1 MEGKIEFYDKEEIE
15 DQKYAR
21 KVFKRILGVVLVF
34 IGLIIGFK
42 IAIFFLPFVI
52 AFIINRITRPFVK
65 FLDDKCKFNHKASV
79 IISVVL
85 VVAILGSLIFFVST
99 KVVDEVYT
107 LATSIPKYTVQLQ
120 EGFNWITTQASD
132 IINQLPNALSG
143 QIYSAFNSL
152 LDTLVSKGAQVAT
165 TLVNGVMSLPT
176 FLIYTIITILATI
189 FIGFDK
195 IYILESFE
203 QQLPEKWMD
212 KIVNVARDAFGGIAA
227 YVKSQAT
234 IIIMTFVELLIGFN
248 ILDLAG
254 FNIEYKFALAVLIAI
269 IDAFP
274 ILGCGT
280 VLIPWAVFN
289 AFTGNISMAIGI
301 FILYLIITI
310 VRQLLE
316 PKIISKNIGV
326 HPIFTLIAMYTG
338 FKLFGFLGFIFGPI
352 IMFMLKN
359 IFAKQLER
367 GFFRDIFKK

>member
-1 MEGKIEFYDKEEIE
+1 MEEKIDFYDKEEIE
-15 DQKYAR
+15 DKKYAR

-42 IAIFFLPFVI
+42 FALFFLPFVL
-52 AFIINRITRPFVK
+52 AFVINKITKPFVK
-65 FLDDKCKFNHKASV
+65 FMDDKCKFNHKISV

-85 VVAILGSLIFFVST
+85 VVAILGTAIFFVTT

-107 LATSIPKYTVQLQ
+107 IASNIGEYAKII
-120 EGFNWITTQASD
+120 ENNFKWITIQASD
-132 IINQLPNALSG
+132 IMNQLPTALSS
-143 QIYSAFNSL
+143 QIYSTVDNL
-152 LDTLVSKGAQVAT
+152 LDVLVSKGGEVVT
-165 TLVNGVMSLPT
+165 SIVNGVIFLPT
-176 FLIYTIITILATI
+176 LLIYTIITILATI

-195 IYILESFE
+195 VYILESFE

-227 YVKSQAT
+227 YIKSQAT
-234 IIIMTFVELLIGFN
+234 IIIMTFCELLVGFN
-248 ILDLAG
+248 ILSLAG
-254 FNIEYKFALAVLIAI
+254 FSIRYKFALAVLIAI

-289 AFTGNISMAIGI
+289 AFTGNISMAIGL
-301 FILYLIITI
+301 FILYLVITI

-338 FKLFGFLGFIFGPI
+338 FKLYGFLGFILGPI

-359 IFAKQLER
+359 IFSKQLER